1 MYINV
6 IYVVGASTEWIANP
20 LPLRSPLPSVLLG
33 FFRHVEGPASG
44 PGEYP
49 LVLYFVGGKMS
60 PWDGG
65 AVECGAELA
74 LRTVGTMSGIVVVC
88 AAGLALRWRLLLG
101 KGRCAFDLQL
111 LGLLWEKV
119 GG

>member
-1 MYINV
+1 M
-6 IYVVGASTEWIANP
+6 ANP
-20 LPLRSPLPSVLLG
+20 LPLHLPLPPVLLG
-33 FFRHVEGPASG
+33 FFRQVEGPASG

-49 LVLYFVGGKMS
+49 LVLYFVGGKTS

-65 AVECGAELA
+65 AVKCGAEVA
-74 LRTVGTMSGIVVVC
+74 LRTVGTMRGIVVVC
-88 AAGLALRWRLLLG
+88 AAGHALRWRLLG

-111 LGLLWEKV
+111 LGLFGEKV